1 MSHISTYAHSITKV
15 NLFCQLARDAGYS
28 VIEEG
33 VDVSLFGS
41 NTVKDAVAS
50 ILIDGWKYRIAIDQ
64 KGNILYDHW
73 GSGSG
78 TMEKL
83 HKLMQTYNEEAILQ
97 DIPLDIVNNFFAAD
111 LENGDRKLTLE
122 YGT

>member
-1 MSHISTYAHSITKV
+1 MSHISTYEHSVTKV
-15 NLFCQLARDAGYS
+15 NLFCQLARDAGYT

-33 VDVSLFGS
+33 IDVSMFGS
-41 NTVKDAVAS
+41 NTVKNAIAS
-50 ILIDGWKYRIAIDQ
+50 IHIDGWKYRIAIDQ

-73 GSGSG
+73 GSEAGS
-78 TMEKL
+78 MEKL

-97 DIPLDIVNNFFAAD
+97 DIPLDIVNNFYTEE
-111 LENGDRKLTLE
+111 LENGDRKLILE